1 MRLNNTSKGL
11 MLNRNW
17 ILNFKDT
24 NNIQQAEGRASS
36 YVRPVLLFSQEPYT
50 CLCKA
55 GPVINN
61 QEKVAACLDP
71 NQCRVRADQLAP
83 EPYLSLFQTTTPSQS
98 GYLEAP
104 VLFRDVLELLGKTTR
119 SAYEQY
125 QSFPLIL
132 LYCLFGFGNIKFR
145 PKVGGSITEG
155 CGEGEKQQSTT

>member
-24 NNIQQAEGRASS
+24 NNIQQAERAEL
-36 YVRPVLLFSQEPYT
+36 PLM
-50 CLCKA
+50 CALCCCSHRSHTL
-55 GPVINN
+55 VNN

-104 VLFRDVLELLGKTTR
+104 VLFRDVLELLGKTTL